1 MKGFIIQWISGE
13 LRLHVSEGGFGTE
26 MLIGC
31 LRRCKERAGTPG
43 MTKGSVWWTWHCRAV
58 PRASHQNHS
67 LAASLASVLPALH
80 RGCQSSPNETIET
93 VWVTSFLFLPSFAPS
108 SRAGDLQ
115 IYIFLTFLSLS
126 LQAKQRLAVAPG
138 VLCLKISL
146 LNAESISY
154 RCDLCQFAP
163 IPVATWEFLR
173 YLKIF

>member
-1 MKGFIIQWISGE
+1 M
-13 LRLHVSEGGFGTE
+13 SEGGFGTE

-67 LAASLASVLPALH
+67 LSASLASVLPALH

-93 VWVTSFLFLPSFAPS
+93 VWVTSFIFLPSFAPS

-115 IYIFLTFLSLS
+115 IYFFLTFLLLS

-138 VLCLKISL
+138 ILCLEISL

-163 IPVATWEFLR
+163 VPVATWEFLR

>member
-31 LRRCKERAGTPG
+31 LRRCKERAGTLG
-43 MTKGSVWWTWHCRAV
+43 MTKGSVWWTWHRRAV

-93 VWVTSFLFLPSFAPS
+93 VWVTSFIFLPSFAPS

-146 LNAESISY
+146 LNAESIVY
-154 RCDLCQFAP
+154 RRDLCQFAP
-163 IPVATWEFLR
+163 VPVAIWEFLR